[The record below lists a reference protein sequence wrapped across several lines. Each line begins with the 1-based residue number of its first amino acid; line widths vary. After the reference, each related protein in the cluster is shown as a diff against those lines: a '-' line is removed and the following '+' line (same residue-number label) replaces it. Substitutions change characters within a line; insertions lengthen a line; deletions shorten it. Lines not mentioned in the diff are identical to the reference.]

1 MKKIIYLQRIGDIDQ
16 GILIVLKK
24 DLKWFFKKYSFK
36 IVNLPNPL
44 PLLESE
50 YDSFKRQYN
59 ALKVKKR
66 LINSVIN
73 EGYNRVLGV
82 LDVDIFSK
90 FLNFVFGV
98 ADLPKNKSFGSGLIS
113 VTRLREEFYRRTEN
127 VALFELRI
135 LKEAIHELGH
145 TFGLEHCTNFC
156 VMKSSNDLEDT
167 DEKPPKF
174 CEECV
179 NRMDIFID
187 SFE

>member
-1 MKKIIYLQRIGDIDQ
+1 MKKIIYLQRIGDIDP

-24 DLKWFFKKYSFK
+24 DLKWFFNNYGFK

-44 PLLESE
+44 PLVETE
-50 YDSFKRQYN
+50 YDSFKRQYD

-66 LINSVIN
+66 LIKSDIIN
-73 EGYNRVLGV
+73 GYNRVLGV

-98 ADLPKNKSFGSGLIS
+98 ADLPKNKSFGSALIS

-145 TFGLEHCTNFC
+145 TFGLEHCTNSC
-156 VMKSSNDLEDT
+156 VMKFSNDLEDT
-167 DEKPPKF
+167 DQKPPKF
-174 CEECV
+174 CEECA
-179 NRMDIFID
+179 NRMDIIID

>member
-1 MKKIIYLQRIGDIDQ
+1 MKNIIYLQRIGDIDP
-16 GILIVLKK
+16 GILIVLQK
-24 DLKWFFKKYSFK
+24 DLKWFFKKYGIK
-36 IVNLPNPL
+36 IVILSNPL
-44 PLLESE
+44 SLLEIE
-50 YDSFKRQYN
+50 YDSFKRQYD

-66 LINSVIN
+66 LIK
-73 EGYNRVLGV
+73 YNKIDDYNHVLGV
-82 LDVDIFSK
+82 LDADIFSK

-156 VMKSSNDLEDT
+156 IMKSSNDLEDT

-174 CEECV
+174 CEECA
-179 NRMDIFID
+179 NRIDIFID

>member
-1 MKKIIYLQRIGDIDQ
+1 MKNIIYLQRIGDIDP

-24 DLKWFFKKYSFK
+24 DLKWFFKKYGFK
-36 IVNLPNPL
+36 IVNLPDPL

-50 YDSFKRQYN
+50 YDSFKRQFD

-66 LINSVIN
+66 LSKYVKNK
-73 EGYNRVLGV
+73 EYNTVLGV

-98 ADLPKNKSFGSGLIS
+98 ADLPRNKSFGGALIS
-113 VTRLREEFYRRTEN
+113 VTRLRERFYRRTEN

-135 LKEAIHELGH
+135 LKEAIHEIGH
-145 TFGLEHCTNFC
+145 TFGLEHCTNSC
-156 VMKSSNDLEDT
+156 VMKYSNDLEDT
-167 DEKPPKF
+167 DQKPPKF
-174 CEECV
+174 CEICAK
-179 NRMDIFID
+179 RMDIAKD

>member
-1 MKKIIYLQRIGDIDQ
+1 MKKTIYLRRIGDIEPE
-16 GILIVLKK
+16 ILIVLKK
-24 DLKWFFKKYSFK
+24 DLKWFFKKYGFK
-36 IVNLPNPL
+36 IVNLPDPL

-50 YDSFKRQYN
+50 YDSFKRQYD

-66 LINSVIN
+66 LIKYVKIKD
-73 EGYNRVLGV
+73 YNRVLGV

-98 ADLPKNKSFGSGLIS
+98 ADLPKNKSFGSALIS
-113 VTRLREEFYRRTEN
+113 VTRLRENFYRRTEN
-127 VALFELRI
+127 IALFELRI

-156 VMKSSNDLEDT
+156 VMKFSNDLEDT
-167 DEKPPKF
+167 DQKPPKF
-174 CEECV
+174 CEECG